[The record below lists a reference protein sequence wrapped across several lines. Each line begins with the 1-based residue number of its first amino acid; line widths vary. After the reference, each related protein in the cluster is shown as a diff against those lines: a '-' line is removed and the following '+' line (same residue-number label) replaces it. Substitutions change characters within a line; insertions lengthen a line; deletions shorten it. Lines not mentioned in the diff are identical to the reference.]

1 MDNCRGQSYDGAGNM
16 AGRYVG
22 ASTLIQNQFPKA
34 IYVHCMNHRLN
45 LCLADTCS
53 LTMVQNMM
61 GTVRKLSEFFSNSPK
76 RQHDLVDKIKELLP
90 NSNQRILTDVCRTR
104 WIARID
110 GLDRIVE
117 LLVPVLSTLEDVQL
131 NMDKNGVVRA
141 GTWNP
146 KSQEDAGSLLN
157 AVTYGFIVTLVIIKY
172 ILNLTRPAT
181 VKLQSEEMDILKAEQ
196 EIATLRNALKDMQ
209 TNIEGHHHRLFEEAV
224 QLAEK
229 VGIQPSRPRIV
240 QCQIFRSNCPA
251 STPEA
256 YYRIKLTQVFLDHS
270 LQQLQARFPPEAYV
284 CFKGFSIVPPVLL
297 KAPPTWKAQIQ
308 EFCHHYARDLPNVV
322 GLPAEL
328 DLWERIWTEKK
339 AKAEDIPEKIASI
352 LKSVDP
358 ASFPNVFTILQI
370 LATIPVTSC
379 SCERSISCLC
389 YLKNY
394 LRGTTGEERLN
405 GLAIM
410 HALRTTPLDLD
421 EIIDL
426 FASLH
431 PRRMRMAN
439 ILCSDD

>member
-1 MDNCRGQSYDGAGNM
+1 
-16 AGRYVG
+16 
-22 ASTLIQNQFPKA
+22 
-34 IYVHCMNHRLN
+34 
-45 LCLADTCS
+45 
-53 LTMVQNMM
+53 
-61 GTVRKLSEFFSNSPK
+61 
-76 RQHDLVDKIKELLP
+76 
-90 NSNQRILTDVCRTR
+90 
-104 WIARID
+104 
-110 GLDRIVE
+110 
-117 LLVPVLSTLEDVQL
+117 
-131 NMDKNGVVRA
+131 
-141 GTWNP
+141 
-146 KSQEDAGSLLN
+146 
-157 AVTYGFIVTLVIIKY
+157 
-172 ILNLTRPAT
+172 
-181 VKLQSEEMDILKAEQ
+181 MDILKAEQ

-240 QCQIFRSNCPA
+240 QRQIFRSNCPA

-256 YYRIKLTQVFLDHS
+256 YYRINLTQVFLDHS
-270 LQQLQARFPPEAYV
+270 LQQLQSRFPPEAYV
-284 CFKGFSIVPPVLL
+284 CFKGFSIVPSVLL
-297 KAPPTWKAQIQ
+297 KAPSTWKAQIQ

-328 DLWERIWTEKK
+328 DLWQRIWTEKK
-339 AKAEDIPEKIASI
+339 EKAEDIPEKIAST

-379 SCERSISCLC
+379 SCERSISCLR

-394 LRGTTGEERLN
+394 LRGTMGEERLN

-410 HALRTTPLDLD
+410 HARRDIPLDLD